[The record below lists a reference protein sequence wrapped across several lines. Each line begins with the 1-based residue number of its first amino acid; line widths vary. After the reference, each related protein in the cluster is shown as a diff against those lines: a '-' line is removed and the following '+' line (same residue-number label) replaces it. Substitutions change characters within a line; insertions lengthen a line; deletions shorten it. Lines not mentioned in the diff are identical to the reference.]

1 MFESHR
7 LMHQALHR
15 EGNDPRVCSRER
27 HGRYPVSV
35 HFLKQ
40 HWWHPTTLDLKMRH
54 PEYISSDVPVSEK
67 ESQNKMYG
75 KQERERQKPL
85 LVHDAEAETTFSI
98 SENICC

>member
-1 MFESHR
+1 
-7 LMHQALHR
+7 
-15 EGNDPRVCSRER
+15 
-27 HGRYPVSV
+27 
-35 HFLKQ
+35 
-40 HWWHPTTLDLKMRH
+40 MRH